1 MYITNFLSILS
12 ISYSFLKFFSKN
24 ISFFQ
29 LIYVISIFFYL
40 KNSNSYLKSSAMNK
54 INNLLMLI

>member
-1 MYITNFLSILS
+1 MYITTFLNIPI
-12 ISYSFLKFFSKN
+12 ISYSFFKLFSKD

-29 LIYVISIFFYL
+29 LIYVISIFFLLFYY
-40 KNSNSYLKSSAMNK
+40 YLKSSAMNK